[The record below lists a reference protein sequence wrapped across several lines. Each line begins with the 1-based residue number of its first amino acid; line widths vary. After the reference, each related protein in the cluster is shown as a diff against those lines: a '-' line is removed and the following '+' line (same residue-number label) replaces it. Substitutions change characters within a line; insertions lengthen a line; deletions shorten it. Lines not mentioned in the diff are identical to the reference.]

1 MLRASPSRPSRSER
15 APLST
20 ALEREGLLISIEEFD
35 ELPADSSHRLE
46 IEDGRLLVMNRPAG
60 RHSKAAQRLTLQ
72 LNQQL
77 PKDLE
82 AVIEFEAELTDGP
95 SPRRVP
101 DVVVCI
107 EECSDNA
114 RIRADEIRLAVE
126 IVSPGESA
134 SRDYIKKPAE
144 YAANG
149 IPTTWVI
156 NIQESPT
163 SLTVYTLDDTGQ
175 YHFTSPIIGSYTGHV
190 GGHEVTIDLDA
201 LTRSRQS
208 EN

>member
-1 MLRASPSRPSRSER
+1 MSAGLA
-15 APLST
+15 
-20 ALEREGLLISIEEFD
+20 REGLPISVEEFD
-35 ELPADSSHRLE
+35 ELPVDSSHRLE

-60 RHSKAAQRLTLQ
+60 RHSKAAQRLAGQ
-72 LNQQL
+72 LNNQL

-82 AVIEFEAELTDGP
+82 AIVEFEAELAAGP

-107 EECSDNA
+107 EECSDNV
-114 RIRADEIRLAVE
+114 RIRADEIRLAIE

-134 SRDYIKKPAE
+134 ARDYIKKPAE

-149 IPTTWVI
+149 IPATWVI
-156 NIQESPT
+156 DIQENPIT
-163 SLTVYTLDDTGQ
+163 LTVYTLDDTGQ
-175 YHFTSPIIGSYTGHV
+175 YHFTSPITGSYTGPV
-190 GGHEVTIDLDA
+190 GGHEVTVDLDA

-208 EN
+208 ES

>member
-1 MLRASPSRPSRSER
+1 M
-15 APLST
+15 ST
-20 ALEREGLLISIEEFD
+20 GLAREGLPISVEEFD
-35 ELPADSSHRLE
+35 ELPVDSSHRLE

-60 RHSKAAQRLTLQ
+60 RHSKAAQRLAGQ
-72 LNQQL
+72 LNNQL

-82 AVIEFEAELTDGP
+82 AIVEFEAELAAGP

-107 EECSDNA
+107 EECSDNV
-114 RIRADEIRLAVE
+114 RIRADEIRLAIE

-134 SRDYIKKPAE
+134 ARDYIKKPAE

-149 IPTTWVI
+149 IPATWVI
-156 NIQESPT
+156 DIQENPIT
-163 SLTVYTLDDTGQ
+163 LTVYTLDDTGQ
-175 YHFTSPIIGSYTGHV
+175 YHFTSPITGRYTGPV
-190 GGHEVTIDLDA
+190 GGHEVTVDLDA

-208 EN
+208 ES